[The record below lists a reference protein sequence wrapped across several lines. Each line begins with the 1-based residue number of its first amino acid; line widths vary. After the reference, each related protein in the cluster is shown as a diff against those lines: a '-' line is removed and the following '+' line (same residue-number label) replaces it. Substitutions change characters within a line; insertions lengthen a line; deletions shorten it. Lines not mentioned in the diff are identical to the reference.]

1 MQELIT
7 LFNRP
12 HILLALLFGVFGA
25 LRSYLAAR
33 ERGTVY
39 IGLLNLLIGSG
50 LAAWAADNFM
60 APDASPFMGIPM
72 GISAGMAGGYLLDAA
87 DAAMPA
93 IARDGLAIVR
103 KGVINA
109 FRRFFGLPEI
119 TQ

>member
-1 MQELIT
+1 MQELIA

-12 HILLALLFGVFGA
+12 LILLALIFGVAGA

-33 ERGTVY
+33 ERGSIGV
-39 IGLLNLLIGSG
+39 GLLNLLVGAG
-50 LAAWAADNFM
+50 LAAWAAEHFV
-60 APDASPFMGIPM
+60 APDASPLMGIPL
-72 GISAGMAGGYLLDAA
+72 GTSAGMAGGYLLDAA

-103 KGVINA
+103 RGVVNA
-109 FRRFFGLPEI
+109 VRRFFGLPEI